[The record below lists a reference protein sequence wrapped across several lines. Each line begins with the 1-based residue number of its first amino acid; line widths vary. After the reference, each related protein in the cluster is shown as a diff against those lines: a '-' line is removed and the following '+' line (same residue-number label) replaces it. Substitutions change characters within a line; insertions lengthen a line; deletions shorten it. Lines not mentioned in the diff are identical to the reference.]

1 MNYSIEIRNCK
12 IDHLTEGFRQLFVMV
27 FLDFVKKVLTRF
39 ADDFMKEKPFYCS
52 CGNDKNFIRKTI
64 SFERAE
70 AVALR

>member
-1 MNYSIEIRNCK
+1 M
-12 IDHLTEGFRQLFVMV
+12 MV